1 MSVPGMALADWSASF
16 DAPVDAGSAMRIDL
30 PGDLDVMELTTLGVE
45 LDGIDITAL
54 LSLDGGDFSYRPVEP
69 LSPGVHVVRLLQ
81 ISSEGSA
88 EEIGLWSFNIEGNTG
103 ATVASGGV
111 ATTEPSQSEIAA
123 AESWLRS
130 SSFSADT
137 MTEISD
143 RTFDEELSPDI
154 PNHTIISGGGDL
166 NGEAST
172 GRLSVTGRANYLVQ
186 SDRKFAQTGNAV
198 DLGEYDITAAYTG
211 DTISGKAILGHHDIG
226 VNSFLFSN
234 FYRRGASL
242 KVGTSDERVQA
253 TTFAFRPE
261 SVAGARDF
269 TGLHDSDDR
278 LEGVTTSF
286 RPFSNDLH
294 GLRITGLYYDGE
306 GDDGGFGLAGGT
318 GTSGPD
324 GSGYAVI
331 ADKGFFGG
339 RLTLRG
345 EYAMSDYDLDGA
357 GAVEEDSSGAHSVS
371 VEARPFDS
379 PVFLDKTADIV
390 VGGKYESIDTFFNS
404 LANQGVAADH
414 DAYSAY
420 TNIYWGS
427 LSAGLQLLHQTNN
440 VDDLANVPTDRL
452 RSVNFNTSYNFNPQD
467 GSLSFLGTPYINFS
481 GFVSDSDRMDT
492 PVGYLPGDTNS
503 VSDSAT
509 FGFGTSYSNW
519 YWSGSHTV
527 SQYEDHANISSDTV
541 NNLSGF
547 NAGWTVNDRLELNG
561 GVQVGSFRD
570 EDFATT
576 TYNTNLQLGASGI
589 IVPDKVT
596 ARFDYNLNLAA
607 GSGDTPDRHVVNS
620 EAEWTLFA
628 PQTNR
633 PGLALAVRGSMEDFN
648 GNANAIQ
655 DETNYQVFTVFRVRA
670 PFSLSR

>member
-1 MSVPGMALADWSASF
+1 MALADWSANF
-16 DAPVDAGSAMRIDL
+16 DAPSGPSAPMHIDL

-69 LSPGVHVVRLLQ
+69 LSAGEHVVKLVRM
-81 ISSEGSA
+81 SSEGS
-88 EEIGLWSFNIEGNTG
+88 EQIGQWSFTIVGGEQG
-103 ATVASGGV
+103 AGDVTTVDS
-111 ATTEPSQSEIAA
+111 SQNELAA

-137 MTEISD
+137 MTEVSSRLFED
-143 RTFDEELSPDI
+143 LPPDQ
-154 PNHTIISGGGDL
+154 PNHTIVSGGGDL
-166 NGEAST
+166 NGEASSD
-172 GRLSVTGRANYLVQ
+172 RLSVTGRANYLVQ
-186 SDRKFAQTGNAV
+186 SDRNLAQTGNAI

-211 DTISGKAILGHHDIG
+211 DTISSKAILGHHDIG

-242 KVGTSDERVQA
+242 KVGTSDERVHA
-253 TTFAFRPE
+253 TTFAFRPT

-269 TGLHDSDDR
+269 TGLNDGDDR
-278 LEGVTTSF
+278 LEGVTASF
-286 RPFSNDLH
+286 KPFSNDLH

-318 GTSGPD
+318 GTTGPD
-324 GSGYAVI
+324 GTGYAVI

-357 GAVEEDSSGAHSVS
+357 GAVEEDSSGAHSIAI
-371 VEARPFDS
+371 EARPFDS

-404 LANQGVAADH
+404 LANQGIAADRH
-414 DAYSAY
+414 AYSAY

-427 LSAGLQLLHQTNN
+427 LSAGLQILHQTNN

-452 RSVNFNTSYNFNPQD
+452 RSINFNTAYNFNPQE

-481 GFVSDSDRMDT
+481 GYVSDSDRMDT

-503 VSDSAT
+503 LTDSAT

-527 SQYEDHANISSDTV
+527 SQYEDHANNSSDTV

-576 TYNTNLQLGASGI
+576 TYNTNVQLGASGI
-589 IVPDKVT
+589 IVPNKVT